1 MQPALRTYGVSPK
14 AVLAFLYP
22 VIAAALTAI
31 GSWVV
36 SGDFN
41 ANEIRVAVGGLSLS
55 AVAYLGAYV
64 GKPGAVR

>member
-1 MQPALRTYGVSPK
+1 MLRTVGISPK

-22 VIAAALTAI
+22 FVATVAGTI

-36 SGDFN
+36 TGDFN
-41 ANEIRVAVGGLSLS
+41 DAEVRTAVGGLIAS

-64 GKPGAVR
+64 GAPGNVKAVR